1 MKKTKKILLLICVL
15 TFVFALT
22 SCGNDKKE
30 APFEYSDSSLVSCIT
45 TNIEMVA
52 EWNDDTIEQAIEQY
66 DEDDENEAVLRK
78 GLEDFYNIKE
88 EIGDY
93 VGFYL
98 DDDNKA
104 KYSIKEKDDT
114 VEVTVKA
121 KFSKRDVKITY
132 VFVESH
138 KEIVIQNMLYEPQYS
153 VGETMKEAA
162 LNTVIGI
169 VTVVCV
175 LLFLSILISLFIHVN
190 KLEKFIG
197 RIKGTSKKNEK
208 AEMVSDDSASEEI
221 TISGNSEN
229 EADDTELVAVIT
241 AAVAA
246 SQGNTS
252 ADGFV
257 VRSIKR
263 VSSRRW

>member
-1 MKKTKKILLLICVL
+1 MKKNKKILLLICVL
-15 TFVFALT
+15 TCIFALT

-30 APFEYSDSSLVSCIT
+30 APFNYDVSSLVNNIT
-45 TNIEMVA
+45 NNIESVA
-52 EWNDDTIEQAIEQY
+52 EWNDEIIKSAIEEY
-66 DEDDENEAVLRK
+66 DEDDENEAALRK
-78 GLEDFYNIKE
+78 GLVDFSEMKD

-93 VGFYL
+93 IGFYL
-98 DDDNKA
+98 DDNNNV
-104 KYSIKEKDDT
+104 KYSVEEKDDA

-132 VFVESH
+132 VYAVSH
-138 KEIVIQNMLYEPQYS
+138 KEIVIKEMIYEPQYS

-175 LLFLSILISLFIHVN
+175 LFFLSILIAQFIHVQKIQ
-190 KLEKFIG
+190 KLIDK
-197 RIKGTSKKNEK
+197 IKGKSDKKTEP
-208 AEMVSDDSASEEI
+208 S
-221 TISGNSEN
+221 SEN
-229 EADDTELVAVIT
+229 SAISETVESESVEDVTDDTEIVAVIT
-241 AAVAA
+241 AAIAA
-246 SQGNTS
+246 SQSNVS

-263 VSSRRW
+263 VSSRKW